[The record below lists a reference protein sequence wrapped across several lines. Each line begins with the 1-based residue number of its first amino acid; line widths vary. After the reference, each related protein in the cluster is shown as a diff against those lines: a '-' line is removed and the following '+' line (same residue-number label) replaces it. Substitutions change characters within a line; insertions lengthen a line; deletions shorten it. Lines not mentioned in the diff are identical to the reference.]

1 MLCIVSMYIQ
11 VFVRISSD
19 YRLIRI
25 QKRKLFK
32 PQIKLRKIFTS
43 GRSDFFPKSGR
54 EKIKKGQKIYKLL

>member
-32 PQIKLRKIFTS
+32 PQIKLKRYLQVGGSEIRK
-43 GRSDFFPKSGR
+43 R
-54 EKIKKGQKIYKLL
+54 KIKKITGKKMIVKS